1 MATFEW
7 TDELRQQVIKDYTKA
22 EPTPETSTEIVKD
35 IADEIGVTP
44 NAVRAILSRAEV
56 YVKKDPA
63 KSKRSSGNGT
73 KRVSKAEEIQRL
85 KNLVSSTG
93 QDVSDEIID
102 KMTGKAAKYFA
113 DIFTSISVGE

>member
-7 TDELRQQVIKDYTKA
+7 TDELREKVIKDYTGA

-63 KSKRSSGNGT
+63 KKAASGNGT